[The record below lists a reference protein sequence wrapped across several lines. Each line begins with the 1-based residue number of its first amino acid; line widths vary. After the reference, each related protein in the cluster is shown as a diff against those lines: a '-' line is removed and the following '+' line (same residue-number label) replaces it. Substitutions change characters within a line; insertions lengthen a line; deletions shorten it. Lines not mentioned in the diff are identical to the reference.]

1 MLRPRK
7 AAVCTLARGIAPVN
21 GDGVAAATRCGPNMP
36 GGYGCSNRNY
46 GALQHSCYLMFRF
59 RRGQAGQW
67 GHNHMTGLT
76 AFKNLLVSGTAFAA
90 LAGAMPALA
99 QTTDQATPEA
109 ATPTGAAVPESQ
121 AEKIPDP
128 RERETE
134 ILVTGSRIRQ
144 DPNNSALPLQIITNQ
159 EISRNGISS
168 PEQLIMFLSTNGTG
182 ADNLASNADVT
193 SGAQR
198 GTNGLSAANLRGQGA
213 AATLVLLNGRRVAA
227 HGLTGGAVDVNQ
239 IPFAAIE
246 RVEVLKDGASA
257 IYGTDAVGGVINFIT
272 RKDYQGLGFQGFT
285 DVTEAGG
292 GSIYRLS
299 GIAGFGDLDKDGF
312 NVMGAVS
319 YSWNKALRGED
330 RPFVNGQQPERGLTI
345 DTRGTPIATAFNIGA
360 NTRPNSITAGGTLLT
375 GLTLTAPNG
384 ANAAAGGI
392 NFLDLPGGAGCETMD
407 GGLPYD
413 EQLWNA
419 PTAYY
424 ACAWD
429 TGRAAVLQQP
439 IDTLTYYGRG
449 VVNLG
454 EGHQMSL
461 EITGSDATS
470 AKRFSNAQLTANTT
484 NLAIA
489 YPRNSITATT
499 YDAVFNAIR
508 AGFTNP
514 VQLAALDA
522 RRGLP
527 ISYRWRCMAC
537 GPREYVTNTKTFR
550 AAFGVEGPMF
560 GVGDWDYRAGA
571 SYAKSESSSVLG
583 TGYYYRG
590 TLGNGDF
597 DPLAPAVAGAAPING
612 QIARGLVGVMNSGLI
627 NPFSTTQT
635 PEGLAALES
644 VSAYGATLYGGQY
657 EVKQFDASIS
667 GSLFP
672 VWGGDVKMAVGADV
686 RRETYEFNGSDAAA
700 ATAPVIFLA
709 AFDNVNALTPKNRT
723 VKAAYVEVLVPLFRG
738 FEITGAARVD
748 DYTGFGSTVN
758 PKVSVKY
765 RPIDQV
771 MFRGSY
777 NTGFRVPSFNQIFNG
792 VTLSPYVGSDLAD
805 PVKCPGGVPNVTD
818 PNCAFIRPEVA
829 TGGNRDLGPETAE
842 QLSAGIVIQPAPMFS
857 ASVDW
862 WMINVD
868 NTIQLLTLRQ
878 LIDNAA
884 LFPDRFVRDA
894 GGVIIGIDDR
904 WINAGSR
911 RTQGLE
917 VSLRAGHEFEGGD
930 RITAGLDGTLLL
942 KKREKLTP
950 TAQYGPSLLGV
961 FSFAGDLGVRWKH
974 NAFVSYS
981 NEDVT
986 LSLSQIFRKGYKNGA
1001 LPGIAAGTITR
1012 PEYNQFVKDYIIYN
1026 LSMSYTG
1033 LSPNFKL
1040 TAGVRNLFDTDPPF
1054 AITYDGNTGAGGSWE
1069 PRVADPRGRSFTM
1082 GVEVKF

>member
-1 MLRPRK
+1 M
-7 AAVCTLARGIAPVN
+7 
-21 GDGVAAATRCGPNMP
+21 
-36 GGYGCSNRNY
+36 
-46 GALQHSCYLMFRF
+46 GAHHMAGFTSFR
-59 RRGQAGQW
+59 
-67 GHNHMTGLT
+67 
-76 AFKNLLVSGTAFAA
+76 NLLVSGTAFAA
-90 LAGAMPALA
+90 LAGAMPAFA

-109 ATPTGAAVPESQ
+109 ATPTGAALPVSD
-121 AEKIPDP
+121 AEQSTDQGT
-128 RERETE
+128 RRDDE

-144 DPNNSALPLQIITNQ
+144 NPNNSALPLQIITTQ
-159 EISRNGISS
+159 EIQRNGISS

-198 GTNGLSAANLRGQGA
+198 GTNGLSAANLRGQGS

-272 RKDYQGLGFQGFT
+272 RKDYQGLGFNGFT

-292 GSIYRLS
+292 GNIYRLS
-299 GIAGFGDLDKDGF
+299 GIAGYGDLDEDGF
-312 NVMGAVS
+312 NIMGAVA
-319 YSWNKALRGED
+319 YSWNHALRGED
-330 RPFVNGQQPERGLTI
+330 RPFVNGNQPNRGLSI
-345 DTRGTPIATAFNIGA
+345 DTRGTPVATAFNIGA
-360 NTRPNSITAGGTLLT
+360 NTQPGSITATGTLLT

-392 NFLDLPGGAGCETMD
+392 NVLDLPGGAGCGSMD

-413 EQLWNA
+413 EALWNA
-419 PTAYY
+419 PTTYY

-429 TGRAAVLQQP
+429 TGRVAVLQQP
-439 IDTLTYYGRG
+439 INTLTYYGRG

-454 EGHQMSL
+454 EGHQMSV

-484 NLAIA
+484 NLPIA
-489 YPRNSITATT
+489 YPLNSMTAAT
-499 YDAVFNAIR
+499 YNSVFGAIR
-508 AGFTNP
+508 AAFPNP
-514 VQLAALDA
+514 VQQAALDA
-522 RRGLP
+522 RYGRP

-537 GPREYVTNTKTFR
+537 GPREYVTDTKTLR
-550 AAFGVEGPMF
+550 AAFGVEGPLF
-560 GVGDWDYRAGA
+560 GLGDWDYRAGA

-583 TGYYYRG
+583 SGYYYRG
-590 TLGNGDF
+590 TLSNGTY
-597 DPLAPAVAGAAPING
+597 DPNAPAVAGAPLING
-612 QIARGLVGVMNSGLI
+612 QVARGLVGVMNSGLI
-627 NPFSTTQT
+627 NPFSTVQT

-644 VSAYGATLYGGQY
+644 VSARGETLYGGQY
-657 EVKQFDASIS
+657 EVKQFDVSVS
-667 GSLFP
+667 GSLFRI
-672 VWGGDVKMAVGADV
+672 WGGDVQLAAGLDV

-723 VKAAYVEVLVPLFRG
+723 VKAAYAEMLVPLLPG
-738 FEITGAARVD
+738 LEITGAVRID
-748 DYTGFGSTVN
+748 DYTGFGTTTN
-758 PKVSVKY
+758 PKVSVKF
-765 RPIDQV
+765 RPIDQI

-792 VTLSPYVGSDLAD
+792 VTEAPYLGSDIAD
-805 PVKCPGGVPNVTD
+805 PVRCPGGVPTAPVGTGTPCD
-818 PNCAFIRPEVA
+818 QIRPNIY
-829 TGGNRDLGPETAE
+829 TGGNQELGPETAK
-842 QLSAGIVIQPAPMFS
+842 QLSAGIVIQPAPLFS

-868 NTIQLLTLRQ
+868 NTIQTLTLRQ

-884 LFPDRFVRDA
+884 LFPERFLRDA
-894 GGVIIGIDDR
+894 SGIIVGIDQR

-917 VSLRAGHEFEGGD
+917 VSLRGGYEFAGNN
-930 RITAGLDGTLLL
+930 RISAGLDGTLLL

-950 TAQYGPSLLGV
+950 TAQYGPSLIGV
-961 FSFAGDLGVRWKH
+961 FTFAGDLGVRWKH
-974 NAFVSYS
+974 NAFLSYS
-981 NEDVT
+981 NDDVS
-986 LSLSQIFRKGYKNGA
+986 LSLSQLFRKGYKNGA
-1001 LPGIAAGTITR
+1001 LPGIAAGTVTR
-1012 PEYNQFVKDYIIYN
+1012 PDYNEFVKDYIVYN
-1026 LSMSYTG
+1026 LSLSYTG
-1033 LSPNFKL
+1033 LAPGYKL

-1069 PRVADPRGRSFTM
+1069 PRVADPRGRSFTV